1 VETDFN
7 ALASR
12 VAALGEL
19 RACII
24 LSRDG
29 LVLGVFPPRAEAEI
43 RPAWLRVTNLGEPE
57 RGFIEFPTETWV
69 FLRRGPY
76 TAFAVGLAGARP
88 GVMLDHLEQALLV
101 AEEGRRRREAVRGPD
116 RQGRPRSALHREPRA
131 VQPPAGQPP
140 AGQPP
145 ATPTSPAAPVGP
157 ASPER
162 AAAIELP
169 PDEPPTDGPPREV
182 PIDDVPQ
189 PKDVPLPW
197 TPSGE
202 EDDEVDRISLAFEL
216 SNLLQES
223 QPDDE

>member
-76 TAFAVGLAGARP
+76 AAFAVGLAGARP
-88 GVMLDHLEQALLV
+88 GVMLDHLEQALLM
-101 AEEGRRRREAVRGPD
+101 AEEGRQRREAVRGPD
-116 RQGRPRSALHREPRA
+116 RQGRPRSTLHPEPRA
-131 VQPPAGQPP
+131 AQPS
-140 AGQPP
+140 
-145 ATPTSPAAPVGP
+145 ATPSTPAASVGP
-157 ASPER
+157 ARPAR
-162 AAAIELP
+162 PAAV
-169 PDEPPTDGPPREV
+169 EPPPEGPQTDGPHQEAPVDQV
-182 PIDDVPQ
+182 PP
-189 PKDVPLPW
+189 PKDVPLRW
-197 TPSGE
+197 TPPGD

-223 QPDDE
+223 YPDDE

>member
-12 VAALGEL
+12 VATLGEL

-29 LVLGVFPPRAEAEI
+29 LVLGVYPPRAEAEI
-43 RPAWLRVTNLGEPE
+43 RPAWLRVTSLGEPE

-76 TAFAVGLAGARP
+76 AAFGVGLADARP

-101 AEEGRRRREAVRGPD
+101 AEEGRQRREAVRGPD
-116 RQGRPRSALHREPRA
+116 RQARPRSVLHPEPRTP
-131 VQPPAGQPP
+131 QP
-140 AGQPP
+140 
-145 ATPTSPAAPVGP
+145 PAAPVAP
-157 ASPER
+157 PRPER
-162 AAAIELP
+162 PAP
-169 PDEPPTDGPPREV
+169 VEPGPSETPGSRTDVPPREDAPSEV
-182 PIDDVPQ
+182 AP
-189 PKDVPLPW
+189 PKDVR
-197 TPSGE
+197 PSWDPAGPSDE
-202 EDDEVDRISLAFEL
+202 EDDEVDRVSLAFEL

-223 QPDDE
+223 YPDDE